1 MGVPAAGRE
10 HAVNKDS
17 DIMTITADM
26 IKDLR
31 HQSGAGIMEC
41 KEALKES
48 DGDMEKALDWL
59 RKKGAGKAAKKAD
72 RATKEGAVA
81 VAVGP
86 AAAALTEIKCETD
99 FVSRNDRFQDL
110 GRQLAAQALAAGEG
124 ADDVAFLAQK
134 LAADPSKSVQD
145 LINARVHELG
155 ENIQLGRRAR
165 FTRTGP
171 GAHGSYVHGMGAIG
185 VIVEL
190 AAPSD
195 TAAADPVFAE
205 LARDLAMHIAAA
217 NPQAVSQEGLSA
229 AAVAKE
235 REIFEAQVRESGKP
249 ENIVPKIVE
258 GKIKK
263 YYTEVCLIEQP
274 FVKDP
279 DKSVGQLL
287 KEAGARLGGAVSVT
301 RFARYQLGE

>member
-1 MGVPAAGRE
+1 
-10 HAVNKDS
+10 
-17 DIMTITADM
+17 MTITADM

-31 HQSGAGIMEC
+31 QQSGAGIMEC

-48 DGDMEKALDWL
+48 GGDMEKALDYL

-72 RATKEGAVA
+72 RATKEGSVA
-81 VAVGP
+81 VAAGP
-86 AAAALTEIKCETD
+86 GAAALAEIKCETD
-99 FVSRNDRFQDL
+99 FVSRNERFQDL
-110 GRQLAAQALAAGEG
+110 ARQLAAQTLSAGEG
-124 ADDVAFLAQK
+124 AGDEEFLAQK
-134 LAADPSKSVQD
+134 LVSGAAPTVQD
-145 LINARVHELG
+145 LINGRVHELG

-171 GAHGSYVHGMGAIG
+171 GAYGSYVHGMGSIG
-185 VIVEL
+185 VVVEL
-190 AAPSD
+190 AAPSE
-195 TAAADPVFAE
+195 TAAADPAFVD
-205 LARDLAMHIAAA
+205 LARDLAMHVAAS
-217 NPQAVSQEGLSA
+217 NPHAVSQEGLSA

-258 GKIKK
+258 GKMKK
-263 YYTEVCLIEQP
+263 YYTEVCLVEQP

-287 KEAGARLGGAVSVT
+287 KEAGARLGGAVAVT
-301 RFARYQLGE
+301 RFARFQLGE

>member
-1 MGVPAAGRE
+1 
-10 HAVNKDS
+10 
-17 DIMTITADM
+17 MTITADM

-31 HQSGAGIMEC
+31 QQSGAGIMEC

-48 DGDMEKALDWL
+48 GGDMDKALDWL

-81 VAVGP
+81 VAMGP
-86 AAAALTEIKCETD
+86 AAAAMAEIKCETD

-110 GRQLAAQALAAGEG
+110 ARQLAAQTLAAGEG
-124 ADDVAFLAQK
+124 AGDEEFLTQN
-134 LAADPSKSVQD
+134 LVSGAAHTARD

-171 GAHGSYVHGMGAIG
+171 GVYGCYVHGMGAIG

-195 TAAADPVFAE
+195 AAAADPAFAE
-205 LARDLAMHIAAA
+205 LARDLAMHIAAS

-258 GKIKK
+258 GKMKK
-263 YYTEVCLIEQP
+263 YYTEVCLNEQP

-287 KEAGARLGGAVSVT
+287 KETGARLGGAATVT
-301 RFARYQLGE
+301 RFARFQLGE